1 MIQHPHTPA
10 SLRRTSRWTGVL
22 FLLPL
27 LAYGAGNAWMEA
39 LRATPQA
46 LADLPAQRLPLV
58 LAGLL
63 LLLNSVVVVLIAV
76 QVYPVLVR
84 LRPHVALAYLC
95 VRMAEALL
103 LAGGLLALLL
113 LPELVAAEQAGAGLS
128 LVGLALR
135 TNFLAF
141 QLAMLV
147 LGVGSVAF
155 CRLLGRTG
163 LVPMALAWWGLLGY
177 ALLALGAVL
186 ELLGLPYGV
195 WLSLP
200 GGLFEVALGLWLLV
214 KGFLRHS
221 EQESA
226 KAIDE
231 AL

>member
-1 MIQHPHTPA
+1 MIQHPHPLA

-46 LADLPAQRLPLV
+46 LAELPAQHLPLL

-76 QVYPVLVR
+76 QVYPMLAC
-84 LRPHVALAYLC
+84 LRPRVALAYLC

-113 LPELVAAEQAGAGLS
+113 LPELVAAEQAGAGIS
-128 LVGLALR
+128 LVGLAVR

-147 LGVGSVAF
+147 LGVGSLAF
-155 CRLLGRTG
+155 CRLLGRAG
-163 LVPMALAWWGLLGY
+163 LVPVALAWWGLLGY

-200 GGLFEVALGLWLLV
+200 GGLFEVALGLWLLF

-221 EQESA
+221 ERSEA
-226 KAIDE
+226 K
-231 AL
+231 

>member
-46 LADLPAQRLPLV
+46 LAELPAQRLPLL

-76 QVYPVLVR
+76 QVYPLIER
-84 LRPHVALAYLC
+84 LRPRVALAYLC
-95 VRMAEALL
+95 VRMTEALL

-113 LPELVAAEQAGAGLS
+113 LPELVAAEQAGAGIS
-128 LVGLALR
+128 LVGLAVR

-155 CRLLGRTG
+155 CWMLGRAG
-163 LVPMALAWWGLLGY
+163 LVPLALAWWGLLGY
-177 ALLALGAVL
+177 ALLAVGAVL

-195 WLSLP
+195 LLSLP
-200 GGLFEVALGLWLLV
+200 GGLFEVALGVWLLA
-214 KGFLRHS
+214 KGFNPAALP
-221 EQESA
+221 
-226 KAIDE
+226 AITP
-231 AL
+231 A

>member
-1 MIQHPHTPA
+1 MIQHPNPPA
-10 SLRRTSRWTGVL
+10 SLRRTSRWTGAL

-46 LADLPAQRLPLV
+46 LTDLPFQRLPLL

-63 LLLNSVVVVLIAV
+63 LLLNSVAVVLIAV
-76 QVYPVLVR
+76 QVYPVLAS
-84 LRPHVALAYLC
+84 LRPRVALAYLC

-113 LPELVAAEQAGAGLS
+113 LPELVAAEQAGAGHS

-147 LGVGSVAF
+147 LGVGSLAF
-155 CRLLGRTG
+155 CRLLGRAG
-163 LVPMALAWWGLLGY
+163 LVPAALAWWGLLGY
-177 ALLALGAVL
+177 ALLAVGAVL

-195 WLSLP
+195 LLSLP
-200 GGLFEVALGLWLLV
+200 GGLFEVALAVWLLA
-214 KGFLRHS
+214 KGFNPATLP
-221 EQESA
+221 
-226 KAIDE
+226 AITP
-231 AL
+231 A